1 MRLTVITAEVDEV
14 GTTYADAASAT
25 AAMLL
30 ALLDVLDVL
39 DVLVLVDE
47 TVDALSLLEP
57 PPHATTSPAPAACGS
72 WVWQPSQNQ
81 YQWVPQ
87 ACAGPAPQQ

>member
-57 PPHATTSPAPAACGS
+57 PPHATTVVSSAKITAPRRT
-72 WVWQPSQNQ
+72 V
-81 YQWVPQ
+81 
-87 ACAGPAPQQ
+87 

>member
-1 MRLTVITAEVDEV
+1 
-14 GTTYADAASAT
+14 
-25 AAMLL
+25 MLL

-57 PPHATTSPAPAACGS
+57 PPHATTVVSSAKITAPRRT
-72 WVWQPSQNQ
+72 V
-81 YQWVPQ
+81 
-87 ACAGPAPQQ
+87 